1 MSGNKRKDSKMRI
14 RAFPTHIDE
23 TMLNDLWDGLQNAI
37 QEIQRKNNS
46 GLSFEELY
54 RNAYTMVLHK
64 HGERLY
70 SGLKEVVT
78 QHLESKVRNDVL
90 AALNNNFLQTLNATW
105 SDHQTSM
112 VMIRDIL
119 MYMDRVYVQQN
130 NCENVYNL
138 GLMLFR
144 DKVVRYGGI
153 GDHLRKTLLDMIKK
167 ERGGEVIDRLAVK
180 NACQMLMLLGI
191 ETRNVYE
198 EDFETH
204 FLRQSAD
211 FYRSESQKFLMENS
225 ASIYIRQVEQRINEE
240 AERATHYLDESTEN
254 RIVEVVEEELI
265 KRHMKTIVE
274 MENSGVVHM
283 LSNRKTDDLA
293 CMYKLFGRVTDGH
306 RTMADCVSQ
315 HLRSQGKAL
324 VSVAN
329 CSSGNMVDADGNPVP
344 GTSSGS
350 GVTGGSSANAGG
362 VGQNAISYVQNLL
375 DLKDRYDDFLA
386 KSFNNDKYF
395 KQVISSDFEHFL
407 NLNKR
412 SPEYLSLFID
422 DKLKKGVKGLSDA
435 EVESVLDKS
444 MILFRFL
451 QEKDAFEEY
460 YKRHL
465 ARRLL
470 NQKSASDDSEKMM
483 ISKLKSE
490 CGCQFTSKLEG
501 MFKDMTLSNTVQD
514 EFKTHLNNTNKNLKG
529 VDLTVRVLTTGYWPG
544 QNAPPSITLPRIPQD
559 AFDVFKNFYL
569 AKHSGR
575 VLTLQP
581 SVGTA
586 DLTALF
592 FGSVNKAKNV
602 ENSSISNMTVFASH
616 DNEATSNSSGMGAV
630 ASSSSS
636 SSSLAAVTQSSGAT
650 LGSTVGGTSMPLS
663 TQSARKHILC
673 VTTYQMCILLLFNL
687 RDKLTYEEIKEET
700 SIPDRELT
708 RALQPLA
715 IGKVTQRILVK
726 TPKSKEIAPDHV
738 FQVNEQFTSNLHRV
752 KIQQASARQGE
763 TEPERNETKRK
774 VDEDRKHEIEACIV
788 RIMKSRK
795 QLNHNQLV
803 TEVVEQLIKRF
814 QPSPV
819 IIKKR
824 IEGLIEREY
833 IKRADHDRK
842 LYVYLA

>member
-1 MSGNKRKDSKMRI
+1 
-14 RAFPTHIDE
+14 
-23 TMLNDLWDGLQNAI
+23 
-37 QEIQRKNNS
+37 
-46 GLSFEELY
+46 
-54 RNAYTMVLHK
+54 
-64 HGERLY
+64 
-70 SGLKEVVT
+70 
-78 QHLESKVRNDVL
+78 
-90 AALNNNFLQTLNATW
+90 
-105 SDHQTSM
+105 
-112 VMIRDIL
+112 
-119 MYMDRVYVQQN
+119 
-130 NCENVYNL
+130 
-138 GLMLFR
+138 
-144 DKVVRYGGI
+144 
-153 GDHLRKTLLDMIKK
+153 
-167 ERGGEVIDRLAVK
+167 
-180 NACQMLMLLGI
+180 
-191 ETRNVYE
+191 
-198 EDFETH
+198 
-204 FLRQSAD
+204 
-211 FYRSESQKFLMENS
+211 
-225 ASIYIRQVEQRINEE
+225 
-240 AERATHYLDESTEN
+240 
-254 RIVEVVEEELI
+254 
-265 KRHMKTIVE
+265 
-274 MENSGVVHM
+274 M

-293 CMYKLFGRVTDGH
+293 CILYLYDLNSRINKRYKLFGRVTDGH

-407 NLNKR
+407 NLSKR

-544 QNAPPSITLPRIPQD
+544 QNAPPSINLPRIPQD

-586 DLTALF
+586 DLNALF
-592 FGSVNKAKNV
+592 FGSVNKTKNV
-602 ENSSISNMTVFASH
+602 ENSSISNMTVFASA
-616 DNEATSNSSGMGAV
+616 DNEASSSGQTSVAV

-636 SSSLAAVTQSSGAT
+636 LGAITQSSGSA
-650 LGSTVGGTSMPLS
+650 LGQT
-663 TQSARKHILC
+663 
-673 VTTYQMCILLLFNL
+673 
-687 RDKLTYEEIKEET
+687 
-700 SIPDRELT
+700 
-708 RALQPLA
+708 
-715 IGKVTQRILVK
+715 
-726 TPKSKEIAPDHV
+726 
-738 FQVNEQFTSNLHRV
+738 
-752 KIQQASARQGE
+752 
-763 TEPERNETKRK
+763 
-774 VDEDRKHEIEACIV
+774 
-788 RIMKSRK
+788 
-795 QLNHNQLV
+795 
-803 TEVVEQLIKRF
+803 
-814 QPSPV
+814 
-819 IIKKR
+819 
-824 IEGLIEREY
+824 
-833 IKRADHDRK
+833 
-842 LYVYLA
+842 

>member
-1 MSGNKRKDSKMRI
+1 MAKKEGKMRI
-14 RAFPTHIDE
+14 RAFPTMDE
-23 TMLNDLWDGLQNAI
+23 KYVENIWNLLKEAI

-78 QHLESKVRNDVL
+78 NHLESKVRHDVL
-90 AALNNNFLQTLNATW
+90 HALNNNFLQTLNAAW
-105 SDHQTSM
+105 NDHQTSM

-138 GLMLFR
+138 GLVIFR
-144 DKVVRYGGI
+144 DKVVRYGCI
-153 GDHLRKTLLDMIKK
+153 GNHLRVTLLDMIMK
-167 ERGGEVIDRLAVK
+167 ERRGEVIDRLAIK
-180 NACQMLMLLGI
+180 NACQMLMMLGI

-198 EDFETH
+198 EDFESH
-204 FLRQSAD
+204 FLKQSAE
-211 FYRSESQKFLMENS
+211 FYKIESQKFLEENS
-225 ASIYIRQVEQRINEE
+225 ASVYIRKVEARINEE
-240 AERATHYLDESTEN
+240 AERATHYLDETTEP

-274 MENSGVVHM
+274 MEGSGVVHM
-283 LSNRKTDDLA
+283 LKNNRMDDLA
-293 CMYKLFGRVTDGH
+293 CMYKLFGRVSDGH
-306 RTMADCVSQ
+306 KTVGDCVSRY
-315 HLRSQGKAL
+315 LREEGKAL
-324 VSVAN
+324 VTQATDEQSQQTNA
-329 CSSGNMVDADGNPVP
+329 
-344 GTSSGS
+344 
-350 GVTGGSSANAGG
+350 VTY
-362 VGQNAISYVQNLL
+362 IQNLL
-375 DLKDRYDDFLA
+375 ELKDRFDSFLLN
-386 KSFNNDKYF
+386 SFSNDKFF
-395 KQVISSDFEHFL
+395 KQVISGDFEYFL
-407 NLNKR
+407 NLNQR
-412 SPEYLSLFID
+412 SPEFLSLFID
-422 DKLKKGVKGLSDA
+422 DKLKKGVKGLSDV
-435 EVESVLDKS
+435 EVEQVLDKS

-501 MFKDMTLSNTVQD
+501 MFKDMTLSNTVNE
-514 EFKTHLNNTNKNLKG
+514 EFRVHLNNTSTNLNG
-529 VDLTVRVLTTGYWPG
+529 VDMSVRVLTTGFWPG
-544 QNAPPSITLPRIPQD
+544 QNAPPHINLPRIPAQ

-575 VLTLQP
+575 ILTLQP
-581 SVGTA
+581 SAGTA
-586 DLTALF
+586 DLNALF
-592 FGSVNKAKNV
+592 FGKKKEGEEEGAAGGSEGGKAK
-602 ENSSISNMTVFASH
+602 
-616 DNEATSNSSGMGAV
+616 
-630 ASSSSS
+630 
-636 SSSLAAVTQSSGAT
+636 
-650 LGSTVGGTSMPLS
+650 
-663 TQSARKHILC
+663 KHILC
-673 VTTYQMCILLLFNL
+673 VNTYQMVLLLMFNT
-687 RDKLTYEEIKEET
+687 RDKVTYEEMREET
-700 SIPDRELT
+700 LIPDRELT
-708 RALQPLA
+708 RALQPLSV
-715 IGKVTQRILVK
+715 GKASQRILVK
-726 TPKSKEIAPDHV
+726 NPKTKEIEPSHV
-738 FQVNEQFTSNLHRV
+738 FSVNEAFTSAFHRV

-763 TEPERNETKRK
+763 AEPERNETRKK

-803 TEVVEQLIKRF
+803 TEVVEQLNKRF
-814 QPSPV
+814 QPSPL

-833 IKRADHDRK
+833 MKRSEHDRK
-842 LYVYLA
+842 LYIYLA